1 MAAFGKRVTVTLTGS
16 TLYVVWG
23 GGNDVLA
30 AIGEPDASSQLS
42 TAATSLK
49 GILTDLIAAGAS
61 DLLVPNL
68 PDVGITSKFART
80 GARPWRRPGG

>member
-1 MAAFGKRVTVTLTGS
+1 MAAFGKRLTVTPTGS

-49 GILTDLIAAGAS
+49 GLI
-61 DLLVPNL
+61 
-68 PDVGITSKFART
+68 
-80 GARPWRRPGG
+80 